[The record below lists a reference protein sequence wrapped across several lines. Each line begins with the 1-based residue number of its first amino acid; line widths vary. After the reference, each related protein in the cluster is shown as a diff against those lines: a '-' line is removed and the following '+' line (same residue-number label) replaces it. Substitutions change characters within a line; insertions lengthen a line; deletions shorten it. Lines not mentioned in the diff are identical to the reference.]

1 MRDFTL
7 LPDGRIIVV
16 VTQYAAGGSII
27 MVRGYTA
34 NGQADSTFG
43 TNGSTSFSSTDG
55 RAEGRRIQSGPDGKI
70 VVLAATKSPTLIA
83 RMNSNGIPDSS
94 FGSGGV
100 AYGWGVDF
108 AYLIT
113 NSDLITD
120 GFGDILIQPDG
131 KIVYGLNGDWSD
143 SYFVARQNADGTID
157 GGFGIGGYAT
167 VNVDSSIFYGDTI
180 SFGLSMLPNGQFVVS
195 GATIGWGFGPS
206 STGVSR
212 LNSNGTI
219 DPTFGKNGKL
229 VIESRPADFRGAA
242 AALNVLSGGAI
253 LLGGVTDSK
262 FSITRLNENG
272 SIDPSF
278 GARGVTTTPIGEP
291 SRITSILG
299 MVTQPDG
306 KVLAVGVTRSENV
319 AFISMARYLN
329 DPAQTLVSVSGRVM
343 TPDGNGLRNAAVT
356 LTDTQ
361 GVVRTTTTGS
371 FGFYSFDNV
380 QTGSSYTL
388 AVSSRRYRYASRT
401 LQVDNS
407 LSNIDF
413 IGLE

>member
-1 MRDFTL
+1 
-7 LPDGRIIVV
+7 
-16 VTQYAAGGSII
+16 
-27 MVRGYTA
+27 
-34 NGQADSTFG
+34 
-43 TNGSTSFSSTDG
+43 
-55 RAEGRRIQSGPDGKI
+55 
-70 VVLAATKSPTLIA
+70 
-83 RMNSNGIPDSS
+83 
-94 FGSGGV
+94 
-100 AYGWGVDF
+100 
-108 AYLIT
+108 
-113 NSDLITD
+113 
-120 GFGDILIQPDG
+120 
-131 KIVYGLNGDWSD
+131 
-143 SYFVARQNADGTID
+143 
-157 GGFGIGGYAT
+157 
-167 VNVDSSIFYGDTI
+167 
-180 SFGLSMLPNGQFVVS
+180 
-195 GATIGWGFGPS
+195 
-206 STGVSR
+206 
-212 LNSNGTI
+212 
-219 DPTFGKNGKL
+219 
-229 VIESRPADFRGAA
+229 
-242 AALNVLSGGAI
+242 
-253 LLGGVTDSK
+253 
-262 FSITRLNENG
+262 
-272 SIDPSF
+272 
-278 GARGVTTTPIGEP
+278 
-291 SRITSILG
+291 